1 MVIFSFCQ
9 PLAERFSSCSP
20 RIAWRLARLARLAPE
35 EGTLAKFGEQCADII
50 AYMDILAEVDT
61 SAVEPLYS
69 PVEHSTP
76 YRADEP
82 VQKNMHSDVLANA
95 PETDGQF
102 FVVPRIV

>member
-1 MVIFSFCQ
+1 M
-9 PLAERFSSCSP
+9 
-20 RIAWRLARLARLAPE
+20 
-35 EGTLAKFGEQCADII
+35 
-50 AYMDILAEVDT
+50 DT